1 MYPVC
6 NVLYYLYIYS
16 GSTIFKRFC
25 IIACQLAWFI
35 PITVFDIAKY
45 GWTNPIPV
53 PDIFMQLGLI
63 LLSIWAGSKI
73 AIKILYEKN

>member
-1 MYPVC
+1 M
-6 NVLYYLYIYS
+6 I
-16 GSTIFKRFC
+16 KRIKKWTDKSSNNRQHFIGFC
-25 IIACQLAWFI
+25 IVACQLAWFI
-35 PITVFDIAKY
+35 PITVFDVAKY
-45 GWTNPIPV
+45 GWTNPIPL